1 LAKRHQNP
9 REYTRSGRKAK
20 LSWGHLAKLKNRC
33 IVSIKRLS
41 CGETDLGAT
50 PIENVTSAPGLRRE
64 AAESAA
70 KRRGFRNGWVTFAE
84 TLKLAMDSLRAHKL
98 RSFLTLL
105 GVILAVAT
113 LVSVMS
119 VIAGLNKY
127 IADKVADLGA
137 NVFVIDR
144 FGIITSEDAWVQ
156 AQKRPLITEEEF
168 ERFRDTSQLA
178 KQVAGYDRQNMQ
190 TRSGDAILENTQVI
204 GITAN
209 YAEIE
214 NLSIA
219 QGRFITTADEEHR
232 SEVTFIGADL
242 AEKFFPNVDPIGKT
256 VRAGTHT
263 YEVVGVGGRI
273 GSALGR
279 SKDNYLLLPLGTYLK
294 GWHTAN
300 DSLAI
305 FVQASNAETMQSA
318 EEEARMLFR
327 AWRHIP
333 YTGPDNFAILGSDSI
348 MALWHQLTGNLA
360 FVAVALVS
368 VFLVVGGIVIMNIML
383 ASVTERTREIGL
395 RRSLGARK
403 QHILLQFL
411 TESAVLA
418 AAGGLIGILGAGVIV
433 LFVKNVFSF
442 PMDMPFGAVVL
453 SLLLATGVGLFFGI
467 FPAMRAAKLDPIEAL
482 RADG

>member
-1 LAKRHQNP
+1 
-9 REYTRSGRKAK
+9 
-20 LSWGHLAKLKNRC
+20 
-33 IVSIKRLS
+33 
-41 CGETDLGAT
+41 LGAT
-50 PIENVTSAPGLRRE
+50 PIENLTSVPDLRGER
-64 AAESAA
+64 AESAT
-70 KRRGFRNGWVTFAE
+70 KQSFGSVWTTFVE

-119 VIAGLNKY
+119 VIAGLNNY

-144 FGIITSEDAWVQ
+144 FGIITSMDAFTK
-156 AQKRPLITEEEF
+156 AQKRPLITVEEF

-178 KQVAGYDRQNMQ
+178 KEVAGYDRQNAL
-190 TRSGDAILENTQVI
+190 TRSGDAVLDNAQVI
-204 GITAN
+204 GVSSN
-209 YAEIE
+209 YGEIE
-214 NLSIA
+214 NLGIA
-219 QGRFITTADEEHR
+219 EGRFITRADEEHR
-232 SEVTFIGADL
+232 SEVAFIGADL

-256 VRAGTHT
+256 VRSETHT
-263 YEVVGVGGRI
+263 YEVIGVGTRI

-279 SKDNYLLLPLGTYLK
+279 SKDNYMLLPLSTYLK
-294 GWHTAN
+294 GWHKPN
-300 DSLAI
+300 DSLAV
-305 FVQASNAETMQSA
+305 FVQAPNAESMQSA
-318 EEEARMLFR
+318 QEEARMLFR

-333 YTGPDNFAILGSDSI
+333 YNSEDNFAILGSDSI
-348 MALWHQLTGNLA
+348 MAVWHQLTGNLA
-360 FVAVALVS
+360 FVAMALVS

-411 TESAVLA
+411 TESSLLA
-418 AAGGLIGILGAGVIV
+418 AVGGLIGILTSLVIV
-433 LFVKNVFSF
+433 LFVKTAFSF
-442 PMDMPFGAVVL
+442 PMDMPISAVVL
-453 SLLLATGVGLFFGI
+453 SLVLATAVGLFFGI

>member
-1 LAKRHQNP
+1 
-9 REYTRSGRKAK
+9 
-20 LSWGHLAKLKNRC
+20 
-33 IVSIKRLS
+33 
-41 CGETDLGAT
+41 LGAT
-50 PIENVTSAPGLRRE
+50 PIENLMGASGVRRE
-64 AAESAA
+64 VAESAA
-70 KRRGFRNGWVTFAE
+70 KSRRIRSAWVTFAE

-144 FGIITSEDAWVQ
+144 FGIITGQDAFVR
-156 AQKRPLITEEEF
+156 AQKRPLITIEEF
-168 ERFRDTSQLA
+168 ERYRESSQLA
-178 KQVAGYDRQNMQ
+178 KQVSGYDRQNLQ
-190 TRSGDAILENTQVI
+190 TRSGDAILENTQVV
-204 GITAN
+204 GVSSN

-214 NLSIA
+214 NLTIA
-219 QGRFITTADEEHR
+219 QGRFLTPADEEHR
-232 SEVTFIGADL
+232 SEVAFIGADL
-242 AEKFFPNVDPIGKT
+242 ADKFFPNVDPIGKT

-273 GSALGR
+273 GTALGR
-279 SKDNYLLLPLGTYLK
+279 SKDNYILLPLETYMK
-294 GWHTAN
+294 GWHTAS
-300 DSLAI
+300 DSMAI
-305 FVQASNAETMQSA
+305 FVQAPNAESMQSA

-333 YTGPDNFAILGSDSI
+333 YNGEDNFAILGSDSI

-360 FVAVALVS
+360 FVAMALVS

-418 AAGGLIGILGAGVIV
+418 AVGGLIGISLAVVVV
-433 LFVKNVFSF
+433 LFVKNAFSF
-442 PMDMPFGAVVL
+442 PMDMPISAVIL
-453 SLLLATGVGLFFGI
+453 SLLLATAVGLFFGI

>member
-1 LAKRHQNP
+1 
-9 REYTRSGRKAK
+9 
-20 LSWGHLAKLKNRC
+20 
-33 IVSIKRLS
+33 
-41 CGETDLGAT
+41 LGAT
-50 PIENVTSAPGLRRE
+50 PIENVTSVPSLGPE
-64 AAESAA
+64 AAKSAA
-70 KRRGFRNGWVTFAE
+70 RAQGFRSDWVTFVE

-144 FGIITSEDAWVQ
+144 FGIITSQDAFVR
-156 AQKRPLITEEEF
+156 AQKRPLITVEEF
-168 ERFRDTSQLA
+168 ERFRDTSKLA
-178 KQVAGYDRQNMQ
+178 KQVAGYDRQNAQ
-190 TRSGDAILENTQVI
+190 TRAGNTIMENTQVI
-204 GITAN
+204 GVSSN
-209 YAEIE
+209 YADIE
-214 NLSIA
+214 NLNIA
-219 QGRFITTADEEHR
+219 QGRFLTQADDDHR
-232 SEVTFIGADL
+232 SEVAFIGADL
-242 AEKFFPNVDPIGKT
+242 AEKFFSNVDPIGKT
-256 VRAGTHT
+256 VRSETHT
-263 YEVVGVGGRI
+263 YEVIGVGTRI

-279 SKDNYLLLPLGTYLK
+279 SKDNYMLLPLGTYLK
-294 GWHTAN
+294 GWHKPN
-300 DSLAI
+300 DSLAV
-305 FVQASNAETMQSA
+305 FVQAANAESMQSA
-318 EEEARMLFR
+318 QEEARMLFR

-333 YTGPDNFAILGSDSI
+333 YGGEDNFAILGSDSI
-348 MALWHQLTGNLA
+348 MAVWHQLTGNLA
-360 FVAVALVS
+360 FVAMALVS

-411 TESAVLA
+411 TESALLA
-418 AAGGLIGILGAGVIV
+418 ATGGLIGIFTALVIV
-433 LFVKNVFSF
+433 LFVKTAFSF
-442 PMDMPFGAVVL
+442 PMDMPISAVIL
-453 SLLLATGVGLFFGI
+453 SLILATVVGLFFGI